1 MNQHNNEELCEC
13 CHHLMWAMLETL
25 FEEKED
31 KSGRKVGGI
40 EQQIKR
46 RILDERN
53 LNRGVNHNNS
63 ITVNIINIDND
74 KKSQYL
80 KTALVDTRSIKTR
93 I

>member
-1 MNQHNNEELCEC
+1 
-13 CHHLMWAMLETL
+13 MLETL